1 MTPYIKQIALEGS
14 NTSKI
19 KEAIDFIINNY
30 DESFRIEEL
39 ANIANMSVASL
50 HRCFKEVTA
59 MSPIQF
65 QKQLRLQEARRLLL
79 AESSDVASVALRV
92 GYESQSQF
100 SREYSRMF
108 GFSPRTDINQL
119 RENYI

>member
-1 MTPYIKQIALEGS
+1 MSIALRIRNVIEH
-14 NTSKI
+14 
-19 KEAIDFIINNY
+19 IINNY
-30 DESFRIEEL
+30 EKSFRIEDL
-39 ANIANMSVASL
+39 AEIANMSVASL
-50 HRCFKEVTA
+50 HRHFKEVTA

-79 AESSDVASVALRV
+79 AESSDVADVAFRV

-108 GFSPRTDINQL
+108 SFSPRADIN
-119 RENYI
+119 RMRKNYI